1 MAANSASP
9 VSNIARGFFN
19 RFQFGL
25 STLTNSP
32 DDLSNNSSS
41 DEPLS
46 LWIDRKLIDKISRI
60 LIKIVKLCQRPKM
73 NLKNNPPYIIDIL
86 TQIQHHIMLIVQE
99 QRADLDKLNQIEYL
113 PLFCGNLM
121 KKCKY
126 TTNLF
131 KTAKEKMYDTRTIHR
146 NTLNKMSLIFS
157 HILTELKAIFP
168 SGHYNIEDYR
178 IVDEGACQFWRESF
192 QTR

>member
-1 MAANSASP
+1 MANSVSP
-9 VSNIARGFFN
+9 VGNIARGFFN

-25 STLTNSP
+25 STLTNNH
-32 DDLSNNSSS
+32 DDLSNNPS
-41 DEPLS
+41 DEPLIP
-46 LWIDRKLIDKISRI
+46 WVDRKLIDKIARI
-60 LIKIVKLCQRPKM
+60 LTKIVKLCQRPKM

-86 TQIQHHIMLIVQE
+86 TQIQHHILVIVQE
-99 QRADLDKLNQIEYL
+99 QRGDLDKLNQIEYL
-113 PLFCGNLM
+113 PLFFGNLM

-131 KTAKEKMYDTRTIHR
+131 KAGKEKMYDTRTIYR

-178 IVDEGACQFWRESF
+178 IVDDEACQFWRESF
-192 QTR
+192 QSR